1 MTVFSLTGG
10 SSLAKNVT
18 PPRAGSRP
26 HCGRLWVD
34 RRRRFDTSCLAV
46 KPKHLVPNFFTL
58 ANIVF
63 GFLSMLASSQE
74 QYDRAVVLLFFAA
87 ICDLLDGKLARM
99 LDASTKFGMELDSLS
114 DAISFGL
121 APGLLV
127 YQAVLKQHY
136 GALGL
141 VLTLAYVLT
150 AVVRLA
156 RYNVDTGTLG
166 TVTFQG
172 LPTPIAAGYIM
183 SFVLV
188 RDGLPSLLILGG
200 TGLAAVMMVSTAKI
214 PKFREGG
221 LPFPLLV
228 FGIGTFVVFML
239 RPCALTWHVWN
250 GWNLLMVAVNYVV
263 LSRRGYIGAGAHK
276 TAEEGA

>member
-1 MTVFSLTGG
+1 
-10 SSLAKNVT
+10 
-18 PPRAGSRP
+18 
-26 HCGRLWVD
+26 
-34 RRRRFDTSCLAV
+34 V

-58 ANIVF
+58 SNIVF
-63 GFLSMLASSQE
+63 GFLSMLASSQG
-74 QYDRAVVLLFFAA
+74 QYERAVVMLFFAA

-121 APGLLV
+121 APGMLV
-127 YQAVLKQHY
+127 YQAVLKEHY
-136 GALGL
+136 GWLGL

-166 TVTFQG
+166 NVTFQG

-188 RDGLPSLLILGG
+188 REGLPHLLILGG

-228 FGIGTFVVFML
+228 FGICTFIVFMV
-239 RPCALTWHVWN
+239 RPCALTWHIWN
-250 GWNLLMVAVNYVV
+250 SWNLLMVAVNYVV
-263 LSRRGYIGAGAHK
+263 LSRRGYLSGAAPNTAH
-276 TAEEGA
+276 EGA

>member
-1 MTVFSLTGG
+1 M
-10 SSLAKNVT
+10 
-18 PPRAGSRP
+18 
-26 HCGRLWVD
+26 
-34 RRRRFDTSCLAV
+34 

-58 ANIVF
+58 GNIVF
-63 GFLSMLASSQE
+63 GFLSMLASSQGLYE
-74 QYDRAVVLLFFAA
+74 RAVVMLFFAA

-127 YQAVLKQHY
+127 YQAILKDHY
-136 GALGL
+136 GVLGL
-141 VLTLAYVLT
+141 VITLAYVLT

-166 TVTFQG
+166 NVTFQG

-188 RDGLPSLLILGG
+188 RGGLPAVLILGG
-200 TGLAAVMMVSTAKI
+200 TALAAVMMVSTAKI
-214 PKFREGG
+214 PKFREGA

-228 FGIGTFVVFML
+228 FGIGTFVLFML

-250 GWNLLMVAVNYVV
+250 GWNLLMVLVNYVV
-263 LSRRGYIGAGAHK
+263 LSRRGYIGPQAHK